1 MAAGLLFSLLLG
13 LSFGLW
19 DGADAGCR
27 LKVADCEECTHG
39 WRWYEGRCFLYVKVK
54 MTWGDAERF
63 CLSLD
68 ANLASINTLHE
79 YHFIRDFTLN
89 STGKHKQTW
98 VGGHDSAQEDTWFW
112 SDGSKFVFHRWG
124 YREPNNFGGN
134 EKCMDINMH
143 GRDHVND
150 NECSKKFPFICAKS
164 P

>member
-1 MAAGLLFSLLLG
+1 HLDFVLCFNY
-13 LSFGLW
+13 
-19 DGADAGCR
+19 ADQWMDAFTFP
-27 LKVADCEECTHG
+27 VADCEECTHG

-98 VGGHDSAQEDTWFW
+98 VGGHDS
-112 SDGSKFVFHRWG
+112 
-124 YREPNNFGGN
+124 
-134 EKCMDINMH
+134 
-143 GRDHVND
+143 
-150 NECSKKFPFICAKS
+150 KKIQ
-164 P
+164 